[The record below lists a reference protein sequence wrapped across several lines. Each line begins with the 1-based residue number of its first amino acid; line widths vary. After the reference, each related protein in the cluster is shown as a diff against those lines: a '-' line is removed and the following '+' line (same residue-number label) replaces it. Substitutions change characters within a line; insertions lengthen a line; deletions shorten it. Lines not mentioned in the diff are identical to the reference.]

1 MQTRTRSD
9 TAQPTLSGPCI
20 HRADSE
26 PAVCFPPG
34 PTCGAS
40 RPVLVDAAVSAT
52 GPPAVTVPDL
62 FLRALL

>member
-1 MQTRTRSD
+1 MQTRGV

-20 HRADSE
+20 HRVDFE

-40 RPVLVDAAVSAT
+40 RPVLVGAAVSAT
-52 GPPAVTVPDL
+52 GPLAVTVPDL